1 MTLHLLWHLRQLLKK
16 TMRIKMVPTPVTE
29 TATNVPRELQALEK
43 LFFLKFPAHLLAF
56 TDKNPKIR
64 GDGLIQ
70 GP

>member
-1 MTLHLLWHLRQLLKK
+1 
-16 TMRIKMVPTPVTE
+16 MVPTPVTE
-29 TATNVPRELQALEK
+29 TATNVPRGLQALEK